1 MTQRSAQRE
10 KSWYIGGGTR
20 ESHTFGV
27 YFLCFEF
34 RSENGRGFEAQ
45 PFSKTRQKICI
56 LFSLKE
62 RVILI
67 GFLDSR
73 NREMSHLSEPSAPPN
88 KLARTSCML
97 QHDNVMQ
104 MHHDLP

>member
-45 PFSKTRQKICI
+45 PFLQNQTEDLDFVQPQRKGHSYW
-56 LFSLKE
+56 FS
-62 RVILI
+62 R
-67 GFLDSR
+67 F
-73 NREMSHLSEPSAPPN
+73 SE
-88 KLARTSCML
+88 
-97 QHDNVMQ
+97 
-104 MHHDLP
+104 